1 MIYNILDDSGNVINT
16 ILAEEAFVE
25 SVYPGH
31 YVLVGP
37 EPTPPTPPPIITK
50 ISLLTRLTDEEYV
63 GILVAA
69 KVDVEVEAWKN
80 KFDTTGTVNL
90 EDTRTITGMNLLV
103 SKGLLTQE
111 RATEILTI
119 PVQDS
124 ERP

>member
-1 MIYNILDDSGNVINT
+1 MIYNILDNGNVINT
-16 ILAEEAFVE
+16 IVASEEFVQTY
-25 SVYPGH
+25 YPNS

-37 EPTPPTPPPIITK
+37 EPAPPAPPPIITK
-50 ISLLTRLTDEEYV
+50 ISMLTRLTDEEYV

-69 KVDVEVEAWKN
+69 KVDIEVEAWKN

-90 EDTRTITGMNLLV
+90 EDSRTISGMNLLV
-103 SKGLLTQE
+103 YKGLLTQE
-111 RATEILTI
+111 RATEILTT

>member
-1 MIYNILDDSGNVINT
+1 MIYNIIDDAGKVINT
-16 ILAEEAFVE
+16 IVAGEDFVE
-25 SVYPGH
+25 DIYPGH

-37 EPTPPTPPPIITK
+37 EPTPPLPPPIITK
-50 ISLLTRLTDEEYV
+50 ISMLTRLTDEEYV

-69 KVDVEVEAWKN
+69 KVDIEVEAWKN

-90 EDTRTITGMNLLV
+90 EDSRTIAGMNLLV
-103 SKGLLTQE
+103 YKGLLTQE
-111 RATEILTI
+111 RATEILTT